1 MSAQNNSFLFPQQQ
15 KDGTDGPA
23 ANSFAIH
30 TNLNTALD
38 SRLELYILNVGL
50 KKSKFRNCYIV
61 RKKINIQEICG

>member
-1 MSAQNNSFLFPQQQ
+1 MPAQNNSFLFPQQQ

-50 KKSKFRNCYIV
+50 KKI
-61 RKKINIQEICG
+61 